1 MDKPK
6 IKLDINQYVYVR
18 LTDEAR
24 QFLRDEYQTHWR
36 EAAEQGLTPPGYV
49 PPAYVEPTQDEDGF
63 SGIQLWMFMEKFGPA
78 INMTTDLSLYF
89 KDGTALYFDAPRPA
103 AAPDAIRPDHYGP
116 EGMQVLDALQVWMTP
131 EEYRGFLRGNV
142 IKYAGRLGKKD
153 DALQDALKAR
163 EYLDLLI
170 TELEPK

>member
-18 LTDEAR
+18 LTDKAR
-24 QFLRDEYQTHWR
+24 QFLRDEYQTYWR
-36 EAAEQGLTPPGYV
+36 EAAEQGLTPPGYA

-103 AAPDAIRPDHYGP
+103 AAPDAIRPDHYTPGQF
-116 EGMQVLDALQVWMTP
+116 EAIKVMRAWATP
-131 EEYRGFLRGNV
+131 EQYQGFLRLTAL
-142 IKYAGRLGKKD
+142 KYISRMGKKGP
-153 DALQDALKAR
+153 ALEDVKKAR
-163 EYLDLLI
+163 QYLDWLI
-170 TELEPK
+170 GDCGGR